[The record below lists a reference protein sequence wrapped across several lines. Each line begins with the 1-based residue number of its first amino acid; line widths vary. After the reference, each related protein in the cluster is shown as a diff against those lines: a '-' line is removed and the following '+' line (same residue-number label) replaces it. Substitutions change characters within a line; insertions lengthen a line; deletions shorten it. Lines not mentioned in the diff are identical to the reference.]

1 MSFYQTIINRLLI
14 TTSLLVVSSISY
26 ASYGIPAS
34 TGSGLPYSVETK
46 NLIKDLFDNRTIV
59 GGQVIALKDQ
69 PGKDYSG
76 NYIDIGSLAGVNMGD
91 VFAFFTPQ
99 GEPVGFGRI
108 VEVQRYTSSFSFI
121 ELTVDPTDNLIGKKV
136 PEEIKI
142 RLSSGKSIDLPMG
155 RFKKSVAF
163 VKRKNNSIVPP
174 NISNQSSIQPNN
186 SSSEQSVLPPLP
198 GDSTTTTGS
207 NTSTESTASNGG
219 PSLPELPMDN
229 TGAVNTPSP
238 LSSGGELPP
247 LNTGDNNLPALPDSN
262 SNTLPPLNNSS
273 TLPGIAP
280 SDNSSATLPPLSE
293 NSSISGDTNSS
304 LPLLTA
310 GDTTMSSSG
319 TGLPGMDNSG
329 GLPPATSSTLPGMDN
344 GGLPPA
350 DGTAS
355 LPGMPDTTM
364 AAAPGT
370 GLPGMDNSGGLPPMA
385 NNSLPMVSADS
396 SLPSA
401 LPAPE
406 GTLPPVDSTIPN
418 GFPPTTMGSL
428 PSAMDINAGQMAPPD
443 VSATLPPM
451 IANASSAPIQN
462 SPASSNY
469 QPSDLDIP
477 AVPSKVNSEYLQDIP
492 TLSSSKKPAA

>member
-1 MSFYQTIINRLLI
+1 
-14 TTSLLVVSSISY
+14 
-26 ASYGIPAS
+26 
-34 TGSGLPYSVETK
+34 
-46 NLIKDLFDNRTIV
+46 
-59 GGQVIALKDQ
+59 
-69 PGKDYSG
+69 
-76 NYIDIGSLAGVNMGD
+76 
-91 VFAFFTPQ
+91 
-99 GEPVGFGRI
+99 
-108 VEVQRYTSSFSFI
+108 
-121 ELTVDPTDNLIGKKV
+121 
-136 PEEIKI
+136 
-142 RLSSGKSIDLPMG
+142 
-155 RFKKSVAF
+155 
-163 VKRKNNSIVPP
+163 
-174 NISNQSSIQPNN
+174 
-186 SSSEQSVLPPLP
+186 
-198 GDSTTTTGS
+198 
-207 NTSTESTASNGG
+207 
-219 PSLPELPMDN
+219 MDN
-229 TGAVNTPSP
+229 
-238 LSSGGELPP
+238 GELPP
-247 LNTGDNNLPALPDSN
+247 ADGTAS
-262 SNTLPPLNNSS
+262 
-273 TLPGIAP
+273 LPGMP
-280 SDNSSATLPPLSE
+280 
-293 NSSISGDTNSS
+293 
-304 LPLLTA
+304 
-310 GDTTMSSSG
+310 DTTMAAAP

-344 GGLPPA
+344 RGLSPA